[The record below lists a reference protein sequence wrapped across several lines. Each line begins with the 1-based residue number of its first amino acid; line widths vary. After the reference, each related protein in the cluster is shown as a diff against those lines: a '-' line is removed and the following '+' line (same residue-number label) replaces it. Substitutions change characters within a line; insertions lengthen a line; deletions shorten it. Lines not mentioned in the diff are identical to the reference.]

1 VLAFAA
7 LAGLTGEP
15 RAAVTLPAAI
25 SLAAVALELVLG
37 GLCLAFAAAPGW
49 RHLRLFAWVA
59 WSAAAYS
66 ASNLPQTLPV
76 SDAAI
81 VVASRLSLS
90 AAAVH
95 MAMWVLYSARTGRVL
110 GSARLDPLRVGV
122 LLAAA
127 AVAWW
132 PGALAA
138 PTVHAHAVAW
148 LGVTYR
154 TADPTPAGVAVF
166 LLVLGTITVPAL
178 RYLRGARAG
187 LPGAAAHAVGFAALA
202 LAGGAEAL
210 VAAQVVRGPY
220 VLELGFLVCMLAVTG
235 EVTARVVRDAR
246 ELSELSTR
254 LEHKVEE
261 RGRELLAAEAF
272 VARSERLASLG
283 RLAAGVAHEI
293 NNPLASI
300 LSNAAFAR
308 AEVKELG
315 GPRAAELAE
324 ALGEIEDC
332 AERIRRIVRDLGTFA
347 REGAATDP
355 GRSDVRVVIERSLGL
370 VAHEV
375 KHRARIVCELAEV
388 PEVAADPARL
398 AQVFVSL
405 LANAAQAITPG
416 HPDRNELRVR
426 TRTDAGA
433 VVVEIEDTGR
443 GIAPED
449 LPHLFEPFFTTRDG
463 AAGLGLPVCHGI
475 VTALGGRIEL
485 VPSAG
490 GGTLARVT
498 LPAAAAS

>member
-1 VLAFAA
+1 VLASQ
-7 LAGLTGEP
+7 L
-15 RAAVTLPAAI
+15 
-25 SLAAVALELVLG
+25 SLAA
-37 GLCLAFAAAPGW
+37 
-49 RHLRLFAWVA
+49 
-59 WSAAAYS
+59 
-66 ASNLPQTLPV
+66 
-76 SDAAI
+76 I
-81 VVASRLSLS
+81 
-90 AAAVH
+90 AVH
-95 MAMWVLYSARTGRVL
+95 AALWVLYSARTGRPAPD
-110 GSARLDPLRVGV
+110 ARSTRRDRVQVGV
-122 LLAAA
+122 LVAAA
-127 AVAWW
+127 AAALW

-138 PTVHAHAVAW
+138 PTVHAHAVPW
-148 LGVTYR
+148 LGVVYR
-154 TADPTPAGVAVF
+154 TADPTPAGGVVFVLLLSSIVLPAVRY
-166 LLVLGTITVPAL
+166 VRAARAGVP
-178 RYLRGARAG
+178 GARAHV
-187 LPGAAAHAVGFAALA
+187 AGFAAF
-202 LAGGAEAL
+202 AGAAFLEAL
-210 VAAQVVRGPY
+210 VAAQLVAAPY
-220 VLELGFLVCMLAVTG
+220 VLELGLLACLFAVTG
-235 EVTARVVRDAR
+235 EVAARVVRDAR
-246 ELSELSTR
+246 ALSELSAR
-254 LEHKVEE
+254 LERKVEE
-261 RGRELLAAEAF
+261 RGRELGAAEAF
-272 VARSERLASLG
+272 VARSERLASIG

-315 GPRAAELAE
+315 GPRAAEVGE

-332 AERIRRIVRDLGTFA
+332 AARIRRIVRDLGTFA

-355 GRSDVRVVIERSLGL
+355 GRSDVRAVVESSLGL

-375 KHRARIVCELAEV
+375 KHRARVVRALGEV

-398 AQVFVSL
+398 AQVLVSL
-405 LANAAQAITPG
+405 LANAAQAIAPG

-498 LPAAAAS
+498 LPAATAS